1 MASPRSSNSWEVER
15 RGGGGGGGAGVRAV
29 EIFSLLL
36 HHKTSELV
44 EESAPC
50 QSVAVERVELGHC
63 ATRCS
68 YLDG

>member
-1 MASPRSSNSWEVER
+1 MASPRSSNSLRWR
-15 RGGGGGGGAGVRAV
+15 GRAGGGGGGGAGVLAV

-50 QSVAVERVELGHC
+50 QMLLLNG
-63 ATRCS
+63 
-68 YLDG
+68 

>member
-1 MASPRSSNSWEVER
+1 M
-15 RGGGGGGGAGVRAV
+15 GGGGGAGVRAV